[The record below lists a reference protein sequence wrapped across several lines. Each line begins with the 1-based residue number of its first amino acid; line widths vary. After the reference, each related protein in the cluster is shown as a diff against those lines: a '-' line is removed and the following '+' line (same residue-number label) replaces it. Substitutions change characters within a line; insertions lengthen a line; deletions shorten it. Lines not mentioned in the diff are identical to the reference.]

1 MTSLPAGDAGGATR
15 TRDGA
20 CRPLALLMMALLLS
34 TAVAAGT
41 ASARPLKPNDAATL
55 DAFDY
60 KAALAASQGAIG
72 RRLSDHELTA
82 AGGQR
87 VSLAGFR
94 GKPLIVSLVFT
105 SCSTICPTT
114 TRHLAGV
121 VEKARD
127 TVGEGNFNVALIG
140 FDSRFD
146 SPEMMARFARK
157 QGVAGRGWH
166 LLSAD
171 EDTIA
176 ALTRELGFYF
186 APSPGGFDH
195 LVQATI
201 IDGDGRV
208 YRQVYGEVFDT
219 PLLVDPLLELVLGRP
234 QVHHS
239 ALDEL
244 INRVRLFCTTY
255 DPVTDSYHFDY
266 SLFVGM
272 FIGGLIMAL
281 TVLFVVREYL
291 HGKRRQPSC

>member
-1 MTSLPAGDAGGATR
+1 MHP
-15 TRDGA
+15 
-20 CRPLALLMMALLLS
+20 LLMIMLLATAMA
-34 TAVAAGT
+34 AAT
-41 ASARPLKPNDAATL
+41 ASARPLKPNDADSL
-55 DAFDY
+55 EAFDY

-72 RRLSDHELTA
+72 RRLSDHMLTDA
-82 AGGQR
+82 AGRR
-87 VSLAGFR
+87 VTLAGFR
-94 GKPLIVSLVFT
+94 GKPLVMSLVFT

-114 TRHLAGV
+114 TRHLARV

-127 TVGEGNFNVALIG
+127 TVGEGNFNVALVG

-146 SPEMMARFARK
+146 TPEMMARFARK
-157 QGVAGRGWH
+157 QGIADKGWH

-186 APSPGGFDH
+186 APSPSGFDH
-195 LVQATI
+195 LVQASI
-201 IDGDGRV
+201 IDGDGQV

-219 PLLVDPLLELVLGRP
+219 PLLVEPLLELVLGRP

-239 ALDEL
+239 AIDDL

-272 FIGGLIMAL
+272 FIGGLIMML
-281 TVLFVVREYL
+281 TVIFLVREYL
-291 HGKRRQPSC
+291 HGKGRQPSC